1 MLQFLSSSKAFMDNF
16 FLIAFTFS
24 LGYILQK
31 FKVFSPDMPLTL
43 NRFVIYISLPALIL
57 LEIPKLTFSMEM
69 FIPPFI
75 AWIVMIASAL
85 LVLVFSRLMKFSR
98 KIEGSL
104 MLVSVL
110 TNSSFV
116 GIPMITAYLGGDSLA
131 YLMMYDQLGTAIAL
145 GTYGTFVVVYYG
157 HSGKIV
163 PSQMLKK
170 VLIFPP
176 FMALVLAFAFIGKS
190 YPSMIENTLHALAST
205 VIPLAL
211 VAAGLQLKLFLPKD
225 EIKPFAVSIGIK
237 LIVAP
242 IIAII
247 ISAIFGWDNMASKV
261 SIMEAGM
268 APMITAGA
276 VASMA
281 GLAPRLSSAI
291 VGYGII
297 FSFGSSAVLYYFIN

>member
-1 MLQFLSSSKAFMDNF
+1 MDNF
-16 FLIAFTFS
+16 FLIAFTFL
-24 LGYILQK
+24 LGYILQR
-31 FKVFSPDMPLTL
+31 FKVFSDDMPLAL
-43 NRFVIYISLPALIL
+43 NRFVIFVSLPALIL
-57 LEIPKLTFSMEM
+57 LELPKLTFSMEM

-75 AWIVMIASAL
+75 AWIVMISSAL
-85 LVLVFSRLMKFSR
+85 LVLLLSRTMNFSR

-116 GIPMITAYLGGDSLA
+116 GIPMITAYLGENSLG
-131 YLMMYDQLGTAIAL
+131 YLIMYDQLGATLAL
-145 GTYGTFVVVYYG
+145 GTYGTFVVVYYS
-157 HSGKIV
+157 HSGKII
-163 PSQMLKK
+163 PSHMLKK

-176 FMALVLAFAFIGKS
+176 FVALVLAFVFLGKS
-190 YPSMIENTLHALAST
+190 YPSMIQNTLHALAST
-205 VIPLAL
+205 IIPLAL

-237 LIVAP
+237 LIFAP
-242 IIAII
+242 IVAII
-247 ISAIFGWDNMASKV
+247 ISAIFGWDNLASKV

-276 VASMA
+276 IASMA

-297 FSFGSSAVLYYFIN
+297 FSFGSSAVLYYFINS

>member
-1 MLQFLSSSKAFMDNF
+1 MDNF
-16 FLIAFTFS
+16 FLIAFTFI

-31 FKVFSPDMPLTL
+31 FKVFPDDMPLTL
-43 NRFVIYISLPALIL
+43 NRFVIFISLPALIL
-57 LEIPKLTFSMEM
+57 LEIPKLTFSIEM

-75 AWIVMIASAL
+75 AWIVMIASSLFVL
-85 LVLVFSRLMKFSR
+85 LFSRLMNFPK
-98 KIEGSL
+98 KIEGAL

-131 YLMMYDQLGTAIAL
+131 YLMMYDQLGSAIAL
-145 GTYGTFVVVYYG
+145 GTYGTFVVVYYS
-157 HSGKIV
+157 HSGKII

-176 FMALVLAFAFIGKS
+176 FMALALAFLFLGHS
-190 YPSMIENTLHALAST
+190 YPSEIEYTLHALAST

-211 VAAGLQLKLFLPKD
+211 VAAGLQLKLFLPKE
-225 EIKPFAVSIGIK
+225 EIKPFAVSISIK
-237 LIVAP
+237 LILAPLVA
-242 IIAII
+242 ILACG
-247 ISAIFGWDNMASKV
+247 IFGWDNMASKV

>member
-1 MLQFLSSSKAFMDNF
+1 MVLMDNF
-16 FLIAFTFS
+16 FLISFTFT
-24 LGYILQK
+24 LGFILQK
-31 FKVFSPDMPLTL
+31 FKIFSDDMPLTI
-43 NRFVIYISLPALIL
+43 NKFVIYVSLPALIL
-57 LEIPKLTFSMEM
+57 VTIPKLTFSIEM

-75 AWIVMIASAL
+75 AWNVMILSAI
-85 LVLVFSRLMKFSR
+85 LVLFLSRMMHFTKN
-98 KIEGSL
+98 IEGSL

-116 GIPMITAYLGGDSLA
+116 GIPMITAYLGEDSLA

-145 GTYGTFVVVYYG
+145 GTYGAFVVAYYS
-157 HSGKIV
+157 HSSKII
-163 PSQMLKK
+163 PLQMLKK
-170 VLIFPP
+170 VITFPP
-176 FMALVLAFAFIGKS
+176 FLALVVAFMFLEKS
-190 YPSMIENTLHALAST
+190 YPQPLEHTLNILAAT

-211 VAAGLQLKLFLPKD
+211 VAAGLQLKLFLPRE
-225 EIKPFAVSIGIK
+225 EIQPFVLSISIK
-237 LIVAP
+237 LIIAP
-242 IIAII
+242 IIAIVVCN
-247 ISAIFGWDNMASKV
+247 IFGWNNLASQV

-297 FSFGSSAVLYYFIN
+297 FSFASSAILYNFIS

>member
-1 MLQFLSSSKAFMDNF
+1 MDNF
-16 FLIAFTFS
+16 FLIAFTFT

-31 FKVFSPDMPLTL
+31 FKIFSEDMPLTL

-69 FIPPFI
+69 FIPPFV
-75 AWIVMIASAL
+75 AWVVMIASAL
-85 LVLVFSRLMKFSR
+85 LVLAFSRLMHFPK
-98 KIEGSL
+98 KVEGAL
-104 MLVSVL
+104 MLVAVL

-145 GTYGTFVVVYYG
+145 GTYGTFVVVYYS

-176 FMALVLAFAFIGKS
+176 FMALALAFLFLGNS
-190 YPSMIENTLHALAST
+190 YPSTVEYTLHALSST

-211 VAAGLQLKLFLPKD
+211 VAAGLQLKLFLPKE
-225 EIKPFAVSIGIK
+225 EIKPFSVAIFIK
-237 LIVAP
+237 LILAPAVA
-242 IIAII
+242 ILACG
-247 ISAIFGWDNMASKV
+247 IFEWNNMAAQV

-281 GLAPRLSSAI
+281 GLAPRLASAI
-291 VGYGII
+291 VGYVII
-297 FSFGSSAVLYYFIN
+297 FSFGSSAFLYYFIN

>member
-1 MLQFLSSSKAFMDNF
+1 MVLMDNF
-16 FLIAFTFS
+16 FLIAFTFT
-24 LGYILQK
+24 LGFILQK
-31 FKVFSPDMPLTL
+31 FKIFSEDMPLTL

-57 LEIPKLTFSMEM
+57 VAIPKLTFSIEM
-69 FIPPFI
+69 FIPPFV

-85 LVLVFSRLMKFSR
+85 LILLFSRLMHFS
-98 KIEGSL
+98 KKVEGAL
-104 MLVSVL
+104 MLVGVL

-116 GIPMITAYLGGDSLA
+116 GIPMITAYLGEDSLA

-157 HSGKIV
+157 HSGKV
-163 PSQMLKK
+163 LPSQMLKK

-176 FMALVLAFAFIGKS
+176 FMALIVAFAFLGKS
-190 YPSMIENTLHALAST
+190 YPQALEHTLNALAST

-211 VAAGLQLKLFLPKD
+211 VAAGLQLKLFLPKE
-225 EIKPFAVSIGIK
+225 EIKPFVVSIGVK
-237 LIVAP
+237 LIIAPLVA
-242 IIAII
+242 IAVC
-247 ISAIFGWDNMASKV
+247 SIFGWDNLASHV

-276 VASMA
+276 IASMA

-297 FSFGSSAVLYYFIN
+297 FSFASGALLHKML

>member
-1 MLQFLSSSKAFMDNF
+1 MDNF
-16 FLIAFTFS
+16 FLIASAFA

-31 FKVFSPDMPLTL
+31 FKVFSDDMPLTL
-43 NRFVIYISLPALIL
+43 NRFVIYVSLPALIL
-57 LEIPKLTFSMEM
+57 LEVPKLTFSIEM
-69 FIPPFI
+69 FIPPLI
-75 AWIVMIASAL
+75 AWIVMAISAA
-85 LVLVFSRLMKFSR
+85 LVLLFSRWMQFS
-98 KIEGSL
+98 KKVEGAL

-116 GIPMITAYLGGDSLA
+116 GIPMITAYLGEGSLA

-145 GTYGTFVVVYYG
+145 GTYGTFVVVYYS
-157 HSGKIV
+157 HSGKII
-163 PSQMLKK
+163 PMQMLKK

-176 FMALVLAFAFIGKS
+176 FMALATAFLFLGHS
-190 YPSMIENTLHALAST
+190 YPAMLEHTLSALAST
-205 VIPLAL
+205 VIPIAL

-225 EIKPFAVSIGIK
+225 EIKPFGLSLAVK
-237 LIVAP
+237 LIIAPLVA
-242 IIAII
+242 IVACQ
-247 ISAIFGWDNMASKV
+247 IFGWDNMATKV

-297 FSFGSSAVLYYFIN
+297 FSFGSSALLYYFI

>member
-1 MLQFLSSSKAFMDNF
+1 MDNF
-16 FLIAFTFS
+16 FLIAFTFT

-31 FKVFSPDMPLTL
+31 FKVFSDDMPLTL

-57 LEIPKLTFSMEM
+57 LEVPKLTFSMEM

-75 AWIVMIASAL
+75 AWVVMIVSAL
-85 LVLVFSRLMKFSR
+85 LVLAFSRFMNFS
-98 KIEGSL
+98 KKVEGAL

-116 GIPMITAYLGGDSLA
+116 GIPMITAYLGHDSLA

-145 GTYGTFVVVYYG
+145 GTYGTFVVVYYS
-157 HSGKIV
+157 HSGKII

-176 FMALVLAFAFIGKS
+176 FMALVLAFSFLGKS
-190 YPSMIENTLHALAST
+190 YPSMVEYALNALAST

-211 VAAGLQLKLFLPKD
+211 VAAGLQLKLFLPRD
-225 EIKPFAVSIGIK
+225 EIKPFSVSLLIK
-237 LIVAP
+237 LIIAPAVAFL
-242 IIAII
+242 ACW
-247 ISAIFGWDNMASKV
+247 IFGWDNMASKV

-297 FSFGSSAVLYYFIN
+297 FSFGTSAVLYYLL

>member
-1 MLQFLSSSKAFMDNF
+1 MDNF
-16 FLIAFTFS
+16 FLIAFTFI
-24 LGYILQK
+24 LGFILQK
-31 FKVFSPDMPLTL
+31 FKIFSDDMPLTL

-57 LEIPKLTFSMEM
+57 VEIPKLSLSFEM
-69 FIPPFI
+69 FTPPLI
-75 AWIVMIASAL
+75 SWIVMIVSAL
-85 LVLVFSRLMKFSR
+85 LVLLFSRAMHFS
-98 KIEGSL
+98 KKVEGAL

-116 GIPMITAYLGGDSLA
+116 GIPMITAYFGEDALG

-145 GTYGTFVVVYYG
+145 GTYGTIVVVYYT
-157 HSGKIV
+157 HSGKVI
-163 PSQMLKK
+163 PSQMFKK
-170 VLIFPP
+170 VLFFPP
-176 FMALVLAFAFIGKS
+176 FMALVIAFAFLGKS
-190 YPSMIENTLHALAST
+190 YPPALTHTLSALAST

-211 VAAGLQLKLFLPKD
+211 VAAGLQLKLFIPKD
-225 EIKPFAVSIGIK
+225 EIRPFALSIGIK
-237 LIVAP
+237 LLIAPLVAIVTCKL
-242 IIAII
+242 
-247 ISAIFGWDNMASKV
+247 FGWDNLAAQV

-297 FSFGSSAVLYYFIN
+297 LSFGSSALLYSFIN

>member
-1 MLQFLSSSKAFMDNF
+1 MDNF
-16 FLIAFTFS
+16 FLIAFTFT

-31 FKVFSPDMPLTL
+31 FKVFSDDMPLTL
-43 NRFVIYISLPALIL
+43 NRFVIHISLPALIL

-75 AWIVMIASAL
+75 AWAVMIVSAL
-85 LVLVFSRLMKFSR
+85 LVLTFSRVMNFPK
-98 KIEGSL
+98 KVEGAL
-104 MLVSVL
+104 MLVAVF

-116 GIPMITAYLGGDSLA
+116 GIPMITAYLGEDSLA
-131 YLMMYDQLGTAIAL
+131 YLMMYDQLGTAIAF
-145 GTYGTFVVVYYG
+145 GTYGTLVVVYYS
-157 HSGKIV
+157 HSGTV
-163 PSQMLKK
+163 SPSQILKK

-176 FMALVLAFAFIGKS
+176 FMAMVLAFAFLGKS
-190 YPSMIENTLHALAST
+190 YPSTFEYTLNALAST

-211 VAAGLQLKLFLPKD
+211 VAAGLQLKLFLPRD
-225 EIKPFAVSIGIK
+225 DIKPFSVSLGIK
-237 LIVAP
+237 LIIAPAVALLTCW
-242 IIAII
+242 
-247 ISAIFGWDNMASKV
+247 IFGWDNMASKV

-297 FSFGSSAVLYYFIN
+297 LSFGSGAVLNYIIN